1 MADLKKEKKY
11 KLAEIKNL
19 IHEFCVKRLNK
30 EYEEFCLRLCDT
42 LGRKRNINIL
52 RSSSEQW
59 AASIIYEIARL
70 NFLFDKENDHY
81 ITAHEICDFYH
92 TKKSTTGNKATQIE
106 ILCNLSP
113 GAEGYCTEEITDMFT
128 YYVTDT
134 GFIIPK
140 SMIDGK
146 IIDIQITDE
155 LIIEHLKKNSNDKE
169 SIEEQREREKQ
180 ERLEANKKKL
190 EKRDK
195 NQLGLFDSDSL

>member
-1 MADLKKEKKY
+1 MTDLKKEKKL
-11 KLAEIKNL
+11 KITEIKNL

-30 EYEEFCLRLCDT
+30 EYEKFCFRLCDA
-42 LGRKRNINIL
+42 LGRKRNINIM

-81 ITAHEICDFYH
+81 ITADEICDFYH

-106 ILCNLSP
+106 KLCNLSL

-128 YYVTDT
+128 YYETDT

-140 SMIDGK
+140 SMVAEK

-155 LIIEHLKKNSNDKE
+155 LIIEHLKKYSNNKR
-169 SIEEQREREKQ
+169 SIEEQREREKK
-180 ERLEANKKKL
+180 ERLEANKKKA
-190 EKRDK
+190 EKRNKD
-195 NQLGLFDSDSL
+195 QLGLFDIDSV